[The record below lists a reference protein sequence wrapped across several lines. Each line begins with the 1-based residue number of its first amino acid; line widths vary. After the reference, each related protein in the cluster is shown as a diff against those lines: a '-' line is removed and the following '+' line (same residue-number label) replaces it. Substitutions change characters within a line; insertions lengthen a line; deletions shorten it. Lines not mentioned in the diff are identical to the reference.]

1 LPINSPALGFAAVP
15 LETKIEI
22 TDPGFH
28 PTALPVD
35 DAVGADGTTAAA
47 GLETAGSGA
56 STAAAVVV
64 WLVADR
70 RGAAAAARDAR
81 FTALAAAAPDGGV
94 AAVAAA
100 GDTEPRAARVT
111 SAAARGER
119 GAFVRAEVFARDP
132 LLAPVELLAAVEVS
146 ASA

>member
-1 LPINSPALGFAAVP
+1 M
-15 LETKIEI
+15 KIEI
-22 TDPGFH
+22 TNPGYQ
-28 PTALPVD
+28 PTELPVA
-35 DAVGADGTTAAA
+35 DALEADAAALGTWTAVEAARSGATTAAA
-47 GLETAGSGA
+47 VL
-56 STAAAVVV
+56 V

-81 FTALAAAAPDGGV
+81 FTELTEAPPDGRV

-100 GDTEPRAARVT
+100 GDTEPRGARVT

-119 GAFVRAEVFARDP
+119 GGFVRAELLAREP
-132 LLAPVELLAAVEVS
+132 LLAPVEVS